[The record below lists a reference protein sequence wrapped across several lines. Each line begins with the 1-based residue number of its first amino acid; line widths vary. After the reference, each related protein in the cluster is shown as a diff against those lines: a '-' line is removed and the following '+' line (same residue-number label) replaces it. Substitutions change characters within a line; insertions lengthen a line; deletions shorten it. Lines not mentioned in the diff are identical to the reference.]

1 MSKGG
6 ESFKFGKYE
15 LIAHLATGGMAEIY
29 VARQTGIAG
38 FEKLLVIKRI
48 LPHLAREELFVK
60 MFFDEARIA
69 ARLSHQN
76 IVQIY
81 DLGHVDDQYFIAMEY
96 LEGESLAKMMRKIRK
111 SKTPLSPALAAG
123 IALQVCEGLHYAHT
137 MVGPDGE
144 ALQVVHR
151 DVNPQNV
158 FVLYAGGV
166 KLVDFGIAKATNRF
180 SHTSTGML
188 KGKYGYMSPEQI
200 KNLPL
205 DARSDVYSAGVVLW
219 EMLTGRKLFR
229 QSSEL
234 EILQAITEQDTPPPS
249 AVVSNVPPELDAVCL
264 KALQRSREL
273 RYQTAGEM
281 RMELSFMVK
290 RCRDPSDTVAIGEF
304 MQSTFYE
311 RMLHK
316 RKLIKEAQD
325 RGTNLQKTLFGDLRL
340 SQPDF
345 KIDSDD
351 TEPSISRYTPVFDQ
365 KSASD
370 VLPASQAAQA
380 GKRATGKSRLALGL
394 GAAVAL
400 VGALLLVFLL
410 WRPATGSLSAA
421 DGAQA
426 AGAGDAGVALQHSA
440 VADAG
445 SLMVVR
451 PVGADAGV
459 TGSAGHGPRRGHK
472 TRKIRA
478 RKKKLGLT
486 ANPAPVTPVT
496 SAKPGRLR
504 LATVPW
510 TTVYYKKRKLGVTP
524 LVDIELPSGECSLH
538 AVNAEKGIDKE
549 IIVQI
554 KPGETTMKRIRF

>member
-1 MSKGG
+1 MSAGG
-6 ESFKFGKYE
+6 ASYKFGKYE
-15 LIAHLATGGMAEIY
+15 LVAHLATGGMAEIY

-48 LPHLAREELFVK
+48 LPHLAREDLFVK

-69 ARLSHQN
+69 AKLSHQN

-81 DLGHVDDQYFIAMEY
+81 DLGHVDEQYYIAMEY
-96 LEGESLAKMMRKIRK
+96 LEGESLAKLMRKIYK
-111 SKTPLSPALAAG
+111 SKTTLSPALAAG

-144 ALQVVHR
+144 AMQVVHR
-151 DVNPQNV
+151 DVNPQNI
-158 FVLYAGGV
+158 FVLYSGGV

-200 KNLPL
+200 KNLSL

-229 QSSEL
+229 QASEL

-249 AVVSNVPPELDAVCL
+249 TVVSSVPAELDAVCL

-281 RMELSFMVK
+281 RMELSFVLK
-290 RCRDPSDTVAIGEF
+290 RNRDPSDTVALGEF
-304 MQSTFYE
+304 MQSIFYE

-325 RGTNLQKTLFGDLRL
+325 RGSSLEKTLFGDLRL
-340 SQPDF
+340 SQPGR
-345 KIDSDD
+345 KIDADD

-365 KSASD
+365 ESASGAA
-370 VLPASQAAQA
+370 PASQKA
-380 GKRATGKSRLALGL
+380 GANERTTGKSRLLPAS
-394 GAAVAL
+394 GAILLVIAVAL
-400 VGALLLVFLL
+400 ALFLL
-410 WRPATGSLSAA
+410 WQTGSGPESAA
-421 DGAQA
+421 DGALASRADDAGLAMRQSPPDD
-426 AGAGDAGVALQHSA
+426 AGAVMVVGPIG
-440 VADAG
+440 ADEGMAG
-445 SLMVVR
+445 S
-451 PVGADAGV
+451 VGHAK
-459 TGSAGHGPRRGHK
+459 RQGHK
-472 TRKIRA
+472 TKKVRA
-478 RKKKLGLT
+478 RRKKSAGT
-486 ANPAPVTPVT
+486 ATHET
-496 SAKPGRLR
+496 SRAPGRLR

-510 TTVYYKKRKLGVTP
+510 TIVYYKERKLGVTP
-524 LVDIELPSGECSLH
+524 LVDIELPAGKCTLR
-538 AVNAEKGIDKE
+538 AVNTKKGIDKE
-549 IIVQI
+549 IVVQI
-554 KPGETTMKRIRF
+554 IPGETTMKRIRF

>member
-1 MSKGG
+1 MSAGG
-6 ESFKFGKYE
+6 ASFKFGKYE

-48 LPHLAREELFVK
+48 LPHLAREDLFVK

-81 DLGHVDDQYFIAMEY
+81 DLGHVDEQYFIAMEY
-96 LEGESLAKMMRKIRK
+96 LEGESLAKLMRKIHK
-111 SKTPLSPALAAG
+111 NKTPLPPAMAGG

-151 DVNPQNV
+151 DVNPQNI

-200 KNLPL
+200 KNLSL
-205 DARSDVYSAGVVLW
+205 DARADVYSAGVVLW

-229 QSSEL
+229 QASEL

-249 AVVSNVPPELDAVCL
+249 TVVSSVPPELDAVCL

-281 RMELSFMVK
+281 RMELSFVLK
-290 RCRDPSDTVAIGEF
+290 RNRDPSDTVAIGEF
-304 MQSTFYE
+304 MQSIFYE

-316 RKLIKEAQD
+316 RNLIKEAQD
-325 RGTNLQKTLFGDLRL
+325 RGSSLEKTLFGDLML
-340 SQPDF
+340 SPPGL
-345 KIDSDD
+345 KIDTDD
-351 TEPSISRYTPVFDQ
+351 TEPSISRYTPAFDQ
-365 KSASD
+365 KSGSGATPESERTELD
-370 VLPASQAAQA
+370 KRQA
-380 GKRATGKSRLALGL
+380 GKSRLLPVLGATLLAL
-394 GAAVAL
+394 GAAA
-400 VGALLLVFLL
+400 AIFLL
-410 WRPATGSLSAA
+410 WQP
-421 DGAQA
+421 
-426 AGAGDAGVALQHSA
+426 GAGSGLASSPLDAGVEESGSRP
-440 VADAG
+440 VDAG
-445 SLMVVR
+445 TVMVVK
-451 PVGADAGV
+451 PVGRDG
-459 TGSAGHGPRRGHK
+459 GRHRGRNPPK
-472 TRKIRA
+472 VRA
-478 RKKKLGLT
+478 RRKKRAGTVK
-486 ANPAPVTPVT
+486 AVPVTQET
-496 SAKPGRLR
+496 SRAPGRLR

-510 TTVYYKKRKLGVTP
+510 TIVYYKERKLGVTP
-524 LVDIELPSGECSLH
+524 LVDIELPAGKCTLR
-538 AVNAEKGIDKE
+538 AVNAKKGIDKE
-549 IIVQI
+549 IVVQI
-554 KPGETTMKRIRF
+554 KPGETTNMKSIRL